1 MIYKRNIIQ
10 TECSSACSILSAPC
24 WQADIKSP
32 PVIEW
37 WSGGGTFRL
46 FNPIFINREAH
57 KALRGH
63 LETSNHSNDDYL
75 FQSRRGHQKPLT
87 IMTVNCPL
95 LSPCDTWALRARKC
109 LKSLP
114 IKSDW
119 DIRNVS
125 KCIKKDEK
133 YTFNSLILLAV
144 LGLWLVALVWHSS
157 GQEFNSLQ
165 LHQIGK

>member
-1 MIYKRNIIQ
+1 MQLGLFNIISALL
-10 TECSSACSILSAPC
+10 TIRHRKAPRSSNDDRGS
-24 WQADIKSP
+24 
-32 PVIEW
+32 
-37 WSGGGTFRL
+37 TFHL

-95 LSPCDTWALRARKC
+95 LSPCDTWALWARKC

-114 IKSDW
+114 IRSDW
-119 DIRNVS
+119 DIQNVS
-125 KCIKKDEK
+125 KCIKTDEK
-133 YTFNSLILLAV
+133 YTFDSLISLAV
-144 LGLWLVALVWHSS
+144 LGLGLVALVWHSR

-165 LHQIGK
+165 LHQIGN